1 MVTIKLTY
9 EMACGP
15 VLQNFAVKQQDIRAV
30 LASLNFLDSLDI
42 IKVMNTGVWK
52 RWHTFDHFYFRDM
65 VSGPDSM

>member
-9 EMACGP
+9 EMACDP

-30 LASLNFLDSLDI
+30 LASLDM